1 MVPSAKGH
9 GQWMESGIVI
19 CCTWVSTGTVS
30 QCRSSLHNST
40 DATFCSSRHFSCC
53 LGDTLASELGILSKS
68 PPILI
73 TNFKAVPPGTNGA
86 VSIGGTLASVAGGVI
101 MGATVAVT
109 LVLENPVCR
118 DGYGGALGLVLS
130 LASLGGVAGGFGS
143 LVRCFRFFG
152 DLMVLIR
159 LRY

>member
-1 MVPSAKGH
+1 MDGVGH
-9 GQWMESGIVI
+9 CCLLHLGQYRYRIS
-19 CCTWVSTGTVS
+19 VSFN
-30 QCRSSLHNST
+30 LHNST